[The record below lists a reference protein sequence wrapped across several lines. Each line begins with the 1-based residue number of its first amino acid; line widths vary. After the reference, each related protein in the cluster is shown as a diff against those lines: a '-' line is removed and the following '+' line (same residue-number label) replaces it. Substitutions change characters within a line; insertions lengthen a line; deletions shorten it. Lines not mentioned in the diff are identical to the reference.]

1 MAKGSGV
8 ISTIRLVFDSKAYSV
23 AFLVTAT
30 LTFLGYSYLLSS
42 SSLNLSLPKIVLGLN
57 IYSLIVSILISVL
70 FALSLVMNVFAFKH
84 EATKGGKLG
93 FGAVTAAIIPNMLCC
108 TSVIPALLAALGA
121 STPTVI
127 GVTGVLQ
134 GPFSTYEQLFLAIS
148 IGLLVIS
155 IILTGRSISKCCR
168 VRK

>member
-1 MAKGSGV
+1 
-8 ISTIRLVFDSKAYSV
+8 
-23 AFLVTAT
+23 
-30 LTFLGYSYLLSS
+30 
-42 SSLNLSLPKIVLGLN
+42 
-57 IYSLIVSILISVL
+57 
-70 FALSLVMNVFAFKH
+70 MNVFAFKH
-84 EATKGGKLG
+84 EVTKGGKLG